1 MGLSIRSNMRSRYV
15 VLNNY
20 EKFLDGQGLKI

>member
-1 MGLSIRSNMRSRYV
+1 MRLRAFSAGNVGERGRSRYV

-20 EKFLDGQGLKI
+20 VFPWQ